1 MPDIE
6 DTPLYVSQY
15 YNPHSLAREWGFVL
29 AELRPALTL
38 QKGDLRPGRLA
49 IAREIQAL
57 LPATN
62 NGPKPAIILPSH
74 AGSVSTDLI
83 DNDLALVRQQV
94 GSDILCLTL
103 LSDVPLDRPLH
114 INQNSLIGHWRWLRQ
129 VWSQLA
135 SDKSSPAI
143 LTPELSAFANSAVA
157 DKIVT
162 GHFNTAI
169 AALRQQFNTLRGSED
184 TLQTPGA
191 RLSFIQN
198 LTLFCPFIGT
208 ELLYRFGHAPLG
220 ANRHAKDCE
229 E

>member
-1 MPDIE
+1 MPDID

-15 YNPHSLAREWGFVL
+15 YNPHSLAREWGFIL
-29 AELRPALTL
+29 AGLRPALTL
-38 QKGDLRPGRLA
+38 QNGNLRAGRIA
-49 IAREIQAL
+49 IAREIQTL

-62 NGPKPAIILPSH
+62 NGPKPDAILPPH
-74 AGSVSTDLI
+74 AGSVSTDII
-83 DNDLALVRQQV
+83 DNNLALLRQQV

-103 LSDVPLDRPLH
+103 LADVPLDRPLH
-114 INQNSLIGHWRWLRQ
+114 ISQNSLIGHWRWLRQ

-157 DKIVT
+157 DKIAA
-162 GHFNTAI
+162 GRFNIAI
-169 AALRQQFNTLRGSED
+169 ATLRQQFNTLRDSKD
-184 TLQTPGA
+184 TLQIPGA

-208 ELLYRFGHAPLG
+208 ELLYRLGHAPLG